1 MNLTIEQIE
10 DVWVYHGFLYKR
22 EAVLY
27 LKKKQERK
35 ARAEKRKELITK
47 LKQIIKILKRR

>member
-47 LKQIIKILKRR
+47 LKQIIKILK